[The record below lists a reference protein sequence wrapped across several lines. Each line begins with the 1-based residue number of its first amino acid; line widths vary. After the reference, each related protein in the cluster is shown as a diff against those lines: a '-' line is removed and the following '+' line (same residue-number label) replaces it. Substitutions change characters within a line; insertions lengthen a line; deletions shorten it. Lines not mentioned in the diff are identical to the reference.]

1 MRRWYAKLSLRTKIS
16 AIALAITTLS
26 LMVVAT
32 AGILQIRGQIAAEEH
47 RSADSVALGFAH
59 AAELAITVGD
69 KQELNRLTSSFT
81 QDQNI
86 LFVAAYDAKDNLLAS
101 AVRDAQAWDRY
112 QRGALDSERCLASER
127 EVKSSTVGDEFS
139 SEGSIDMPANPAVSA
154 RTMRVIGKVV
164 VGLSTAAAVEAQRRQ
179 NLLTAGVTAVAA
191 LVGAA
196 VLFLTLG
203 GWMRRLAMLAEAS
216 WQISGGNF
224 SGAINDKHDDEI
236 GRLGKSFDDMRSAL
250 RKRDHDLR
258 QFTETLQDQVKDRTK
273 ELQKALHIA
282 EEANRAK
289 SLFLA
294 NMSHELRTP
303 LNGVIGMVDLLL
315 AAQPNAQQ
323 RRYCDIAKS
332 SARSLVELINDI
344 LDFSKIEAGK
354 LEMDN
359 TDFDLHEVIEGVPQI
374 MGERAQKKGIELL
387 CRVDAAV
394 PRMVGGDPVR
404 LRQVILNLVS
414 NAVKFTDKG
423 EVVVDAV
430 VATQTEEYTEIKV
443 SVRDSGI
450 GIPRDRLDRLFKSF
464 SQVDASTTRKFGG
477 TGLGLAISQ
486 RIVEMMGG
494 RIGVVSEEG
503 KGSTF
508 WFTARVG
515 RRSQAQV
522 LRKESAAD
530 PRGLRV
536 LAVDDNQTNREILQS
551 QLNSWSLRADIAVD
565 AEQAIGML
573 KTASEK
579 GDPYRFAILDMHMP
593 RTDGMQLAAQI
604 KSDSATRDVILI
616 SLSSISDQIR
626 REKMSESGFAACL
639 TKPVLPSQ
647 LYDTIVTSLAAKD
660 SDSQFAAESSQ
671 NSDRL
676 DGLQVLLAEDNEV
689 NRLVATELLE
699 LIGCKVSVAV
709 DGQAAVDAAFDGKF
723 DIILMDC
730 QMPVLDGF
738 EATRRIREAEAAMNE
753 HRKII
758 ALTANAIKG
767 DRELCL
773 AAGMDQYLTKPIEPA
788 ELLRTIRSVLSQER
802 LAEVNAAA
810 ERRTTPTGGSAAVK
824 PMPDP
829 IEAKPAELVAA
840 VEGAA
845 AVPVQAV
852 EIPAPV
858 SPVVQGV
865 QAGASPVDLQA
876 LQKRCMNNRKL
887 AAKALRMFDTGIDK
901 DLGLLAQSVG
911 EKNPKAVAAAAHK
924 IKGSAANVSA
934 ESVRSIA
941 AKLEKLGRDDCLD
954 QTELALEDLKQQ
966 VANFRGY
973 LETAIAQLGTP
984 EESGSKPG

>member
-16 AIALAITTLS
+16 AIALGITTLS

-69 KQELNRLTSSFT
+69 KQELSRLTSSFT
-81 QDQNI
+81 QDQNV

-101 AVRDAQAWDRY
+101 AVRDSQAWDQY
-112 QRGALDSERCLASER
+112 QHGKLDSERCLAADR

-139 SEGSIDMPANPAVSA
+139 SEGSIDMPANPASSA
-154 RTMRVIGKVV
+154 RTMRVIGRVV
-164 VGLSTAAAVEAQRRQ
+164 AGLSTAAAVEAQRYQ
-179 NLLTAGVTAVAA
+179 NRLTAAVTGVAAVA
-191 LVGAA
+191 GAA
-196 VLFLTLG
+196 ILFLTLG
-203 GWMRRLAMLAEAS
+203 GWMRRLALLAEAS

-224 SGAINDKHDDEI
+224 SGSINDTHNDEI
-236 GRLGKSFDDMRSAL
+236 GRLGKSFDDMRAAL
-250 RKRDHDLR
+250 RKRDQDLR

-273 ELQKALHIA
+273 ELQKALTIA
-282 EEANRAK
+282 EEANKAK

-354 LEMDN
+354 LELDN
-359 TDFDLHEVIEGVPQI
+359 TDFNLHEVIEGVPQI

-394 PRMVGGDPVR
+394 PRMAGGDPVR

-423 EVVVDAV
+423 EVVVDAGV
-430 VATQTEEYTEIKV
+430 EKQTDEYTEVRI

-450 GIPRDRLDRLFKSF
+450 GIPPDRLNRLFKSF

-486 RIVEMMGG
+486 RIVELMGG
-494 RIGVVSEEG
+494 RIGVMSEDG

-508 WFTARVG
+508 WFTARVA
-515 RRSQAQV
+515 RRSQAQA

-530 PRGLRV
+530 PRGLRI

-551 QLNSWSLRADIAVD
+551 QLHSWSLRADIAVD
-565 AEQAIGML
+565 AEQALGML
-573 KTASEK
+573 RTASEK

-593 RTDGMQLAAQI
+593 HTDGMQLAALI
-604 KSDSATRDVILI
+604 KADPTTRDVILI

-626 REKMSESGFAACL
+626 KEKMSETGFTACL

-660 SDSQFAAESSQ
+660 SDYQHASEAGAL

-676 DGLQVLLAEDNEV
+676 DGVRVLLAEDNEV

-699 LIGCKVSVAV
+699 LVGCRVTVAV
-709 DGQAAVDAAFDGKF
+709 DGQAAMDKAFDGKY
-723 DIILMDC
+723 DVILMDC

-738 EATRRIREAEAAMNE
+738 EATRRIRETEARSGMDE

-773 AAGMDQYLTKPIEPA
+773 AAGMDEYLTKPIEPA
-788 ELLRTIRSVLSQER
+788 ELLKTIRSVLAPER

-810 ERRTTPTGGSAAVK
+810 PARPAQATEKSAAPAVEAAAGVPVAPDGSAE
-824 PMPDP
+824 M
-829 IEAKPAELVAA
+829 
-840 VEGAA
+840 
-845 AVPVQAV
+845 
-852 EIPAPV
+852 
-858 SPVVQGV
+858 
-865 QAGASPVDLQA
+865 AGPPPVDLVA
-876 LQKRCMNNRKL
+876 LQRRCVNNRKL
-887 AAKALRMFDTGIDK
+887 AAKALKMFDTGIDK
-901 DLGLLAQSVG
+901 DLVTLIQNVG
-911 EKNPKAVAAAAHK
+911 EKNAKGIAASAHK
-924 IKGSAANVSA
+924 IKGAAANVSA
-934 ESVRSIA
+934 ENVRAVA
-941 AKLEKLGRDDCLD
+941 AKLEKLGKEDALD
-954 QTELALEDLKQQ
+954 QTQAAIEDLKAQI
-966 VANFRGY
+966 ANFRGY
-973 LETAIAQLGTP
+973 LDTAIGQLAAP
-984 EESGSKPG
+984 EETGPKRTG